1 MDGWKIDR
9 ENAEDD
15 FLLRTNLFIFS
26 LYREKGCEIELTTK
40 KEEPVQGAA
49 N

>member
-1 MDGWKIDR
+1 MGGWRIDK

-15 FLLRTNLFIFS
+15 FFAEVKILHYS
-26 LYREKGCEIELTTK
+26 EEGCRFELTTK
-40 KEEPVQGAA
+40 KKEEEPVQGAA